1 MGPTS
6 IEYIRSFFFFFF
18 FPSMAV
24 SFTKYYHLSLEKRVL
39 LI

>member
-6 IEYIRSFFFFFF
+6 IEYTRSFFFFS
-18 FPSMAV
+18 SMAV